1 MLVFWGRRDLLDI
14 SPTLTEA
21 AGAIVDVKLLPFF
34 LLYMHFY
41 FSMEMIKIVFFFS
54 ISNIF
59 NTTIYKIICAC
70 KRIRKRDLVGKF
82 EYYDTSEFCSDC
94 GFLGVHPEAL
104 F

>member
-41 FSMEMIKIVFFFS
+41 FSMEMIKIVFFFQFLIYLTQQFTKLFVHAS
-54 ISNIF
+54 VSAKGTSWENLS
-59 NTTIYKIICAC
+59 TTTLQNFVLI
-70 KRIRKRDLVGKF
+70 VVF
-82 EYYDTSEFCSDC
+82 
-94 GFLGVHPEAL
+94 
-104 F
+104 

>member
-41 FSMEMIKIVFFFS
+41 FSMEMIKIVFFF
-54 ISNIF
+54 F
-59 NTTIYKIICAC
+59 N
-70 KRIRKRDLVGKF
+70 F
-82 EYYDTSEFCSDC
+82 
-94 GFLGVHPEAL
+94 
-104 F
+104 